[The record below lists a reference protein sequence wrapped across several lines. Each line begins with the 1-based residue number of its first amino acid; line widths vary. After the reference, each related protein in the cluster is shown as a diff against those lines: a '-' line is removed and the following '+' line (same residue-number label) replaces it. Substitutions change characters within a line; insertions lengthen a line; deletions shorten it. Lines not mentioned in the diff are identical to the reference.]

1 MGKTRK
7 QRGGQIVAPPFETAT
22 PAILGKLSKETA
34 RDFIINVC
42 KKKLPNYLA
51 LFRAA
56 RGCTNK
62 GCPMKTDAD
71 MGWAESQ
78 QEFTTQCRRAETLAL
93 IKSIPANVALDPVYM
108 KATADFLIKDEKE
121 EKAAKAAANTTTKAA
136 RNAKATANATAKAA
150 RNAKA
155 AANAAKLT
163 ETQKYLAKPPTT
175 LPQPPPSA
183 TPTRGSAA
191 KAYVNSSL
199 EQKVENVSKK
209 LETASQL
216 LKSMTAPKSV
226 GGSTRRRR
234 N

>member
-22 PAILGKLSKETA
+22 PAILGRLSKEAA

-51 LFRAA
+51 LFRSA

-108 KATADFLIKDEKE
+108 KTTADFLINDEKE
-121 EKAAKAAANTTTKAA
+121 EKAAVAKAAANTNAA
-136 RNAKATANATAKAA
+136 ANAKLARNATAKAA
-150 RNAKA
+150 ANAKA
-155 AANAAKLT
+155 ARNAA
-163 ETQKYLAKPPTT
+163 AKIK
-175 LPQPPPSA
+175 A
-183 TPTRGSAA
+183 EVNAAA
-191 KAYVNSSL
+191 KASVNPSSSL
-199 EQKVENVSKK
+199 EQQVENVGKK
-209 LETASQL
+209 LESASQL
-216 LKSMTAPKSV
+216 LKSMTAPKRV

>member
-22 PAILGKLSKETA
+22 PAILGRLSKEAA

-51 LFRAA
+51 LFRSA

-108 KATADFLIKDEKE
+108 KTTADFLINDEKE
-121 EKAAKAAANTTTKAA
+121 EKAAVAKAAANTKAA
-136 RNAKATANATAKAA
+136 ANAKLARNATAKAA
-150 RNAKA
+150 ANAKA
-155 AANAAKLT
+155 ARNAA
-163 ETQKYLAKPPTT
+163 AKIK
-175 LPQPPPSA
+175 A
-183 TPTRGSAA
+183 EVNAAA
-191 KAYVNSSL
+191 KASVNPSSSL
-199 EQKVENVSKK
+199 EQQVENVGKK
-209 LETASQL
+209 LESASQL
-216 LKSMTAPKSV
+216 LKSMTAAKRV

>member
-22 PAILGKLSKETA
+22 PAILGRLSKETG

-56 RGCTNK
+56 RGCTDK

-71 MGWAESQ
+71 MGWAESE
-78 QEFTTQCRRAETLAL
+78 QEFTTQCRRAETLAR
-93 IKSIPANVALDPVYM
+93 IKSIPANVKLDPVYV
-108 KATADFLIKDEKE
+108 KTTADFLIKDEKE
-121 EKAAKAAANTTTKAA
+121 EKAAVAAAKAA
-136 RNAKATANATAKAA
+136 ANATAKAA

-155 AANAAKLT
+155 AANAKAASAK
-163 ETQKYLAKPPTT
+163 A
-175 LPQPPPSA
+175 A
-183 TPTRGSAA
+183 RNAAA
-191 KAYVNSSL
+191 KAAAAKAARNAAAKVAANVAAKVPLNPSSSL

-209 LETASQL
+209 LERASQL
-216 LKSMTAPKSV
+216 LKSMTEPKSV
-226 GGSTRRRR
+226 GGYTRRRR

>member
-22 PAILGKLSKETA
+22 PAILGRLSKETG

-56 RGCTNK
+56 RGCTDK

-71 MGWAESQ
+71 MGWAESE
-78 QEFTTQCRRAETLAL
+78 QEFKTQCLRAETLAR
-93 IKSIPANVALDPVYM
+93 INPIPANVTLDPVYV
-108 KATADFLIKDEKE
+108 KTTADFLIKDEKE
-121 EKAAKAAANTTTKAA
+121 EKAAVAAAKAAANATAKAA
-136 RNAKATANATAKAA
+136 ANATAKAA

-155 AANAAKLT
+155 AANAKAARNATAK
-163 ETQKYLAKPPTT
+163 A
-175 LPQPPPSA
+175 A
-183 TPTRGSAA
+183 RNAAA
-191 KAYVNSSL
+191 KVPLNPSSSL

-209 LETASQL
+209 LERASQL
-216 LKSMTAPKSV
+216 LKSMTEPKSV
-226 GGSTRRRR
+226 GGYTRRRR

>member
-22 PAILGKLSKETA
+22 PAILGRLSKETG

-56 RGCTNK
+56 RGCTDK

-71 MGWAESQ
+71 MGWAESE
-78 QEFTTQCRRAETLAL
+78 QEFTTQCRRAETLAR
-93 IKSIPANVALDPVYM
+93 INPIPANVTLDPVYV
-108 KATADFLIKDEKE
+108 KTTADFLIKDEKE
-121 EKAAKAAANTTTKAA
+121 EKAAVAAAKAAANATAKAA
-136 RNAKATANATAKAA
+136 ANATAKAA

-155 AANAAKLT
+155 AANAKAARNATAK
-163 ETQKYLAKPPTT
+163 A
-175 LPQPPPSA
+175 A
-183 TPTRGSAA
+183 AA
-191 KAYVNSSL
+191 KAARNAAAKVAANVAAKVPLNPSSSL

-209 LETASQL
+209 LERASQL
-216 LKSMTAPKSV
+216 LKSMTEPKSV
-226 GGSTRRRR
+226 GGYTRRRR

>member
-22 PAILGKLSKETA
+22 PAILGRLSKEAA

-51 LFRAA
+51 LFRSA

-108 KATADFLIKDEKE
+108 KTTADFLINDEKE
-121 EKAAKAAANTTTKAA
+121 EKAAVAKAAANTKAA
-136 RNAKATANATAKAA
+136 ANAKLARNATAKAA
-150 RNAKA
+150 ANAKA
-155 AANAAKLT
+155 ARNAA
-163 ETQKYLAKPPTT
+163 AKIK
-175 LPQPPPSA
+175 A
-183 TPTRGSAA
+183 EVNAAA
-191 KAYVNSSL
+191 KASVNPSSSL
-199 EQKVENVSKK
+199 EQQVENVGKK
-209 LETASQL
+209 LESASQL
-216 LKSMTAPKSV
+216 LKSMTAPKRV

>member
-22 PAILGKLSKETA
+22 PAILGRLSKEAA

-51 LFRAA
+51 LFRSA

-108 KATADFLIKDEKE
+108 KTTADFLINDEKE
-121 EKAAKAAANTTTKAA
+121 EKAAV
-136 RNAKATANATAKAA
+136 AKAA
-150 RNAKA
+150 RNA
-155 AANAAKLT
+155 AAKIKA
-163 ETQKYLAKPPTT
+163 EVNA
-175 LPQPPPSA
+175 
-183 TPTRGSAA
+183 AA
-191 KAYVNSSL
+191 KASVNPSSSL
-199 EQKVENVSKK
+199 EQQVENVGKK
-209 LETASQL
+209 LESASQL
-216 LKSMTAPKSV
+216 LKSMTAPKRV

>member
-22 PAILGKLSKETA
+22 PAILGRLSKETA
-34 RDFIINVC
+34 RDFILNVC

-51 LFRAA
+51 LFRSA

-78 QEFTTQCRRAETLAL
+78 QEFTTQCRRAETLAR
-93 IKSIPANVALDPVYM
+93 IKSIPANAALDPVYM
-108 KATADFLIKDEKE
+108 KTTADFLIKDEKE
-121 EKAAKAAANTTTKAA
+121 EKAAVAKAAANTKAA
-136 RNAKATANATAKAA
+136 ANAKVARNATAKAA
-150 RNAKA
+150 ANAKA
-155 AANAAKLT
+155 ARNAA
-163 ETQKYLAKPPTT
+163 AKIK
-175 LPQPPPSA
+175 A
-183 TPTRGSAA
+183 EVNAAA
-191 KAYVNSSL
+191 KVSVNPSSSL
-199 EQKVENVSKK
+199 EQQVESVSKK
-209 LETASQL
+209 LESASQL
-216 LKSMTAPKSV
+216 LESMTTPKRV

>member
-121 EKAAKAAANTTTKAA
+121 EKAAVAKAA
-136 RNAKATANATAKAA
+136 ANATAKAA

-155 AANAAKLT
+155 AANAKA
-163 ETQKYLAKPPTT
+163 ARNATT
-175 LPQPPPSA
+175 KAARNAASKVA
-183 TPTRGSAA
+183 ANAAA
-191 KAYVNSSL
+191 KARLNPSSSL

-209 LETASQL
+209 LERASQL
-216 LKSMTAPKSV
+216 LKSMTEPKSV
-226 GGSTRRRR
+226 GGYTRRRR

>member
-22 PAILGKLSKETA
+22 PAILGRLSKETA
-34 RDFIINVC
+34 RDFILNVC

-51 LFRAA
+51 LFRSA

-78 QEFTTQCRRAETLAL
+78 QEFTTQCRRAETLAR
-93 IKSIPANVALDPVYM
+93 IKSIPANAALDPVYM
-108 KATADFLIKDEKE
+108 KTTADFLIKDEKE
-121 EKAAKAAANTTTKAA
+121 EKAAVAKAAANTKAAANAKLA
-136 RNAKATANATAKAA
+136 RNATAKAAANAARNATAKAA
-150 RNAKA
+150 RNAAAKIKAEVNA
-155 AANAAKLT
+155 AAKVSVN
-163 ETQKYLAKPPTT
+163 
-175 LPQPPPSA
+175 PS
-183 TPTRGSAA
+183 
-191 KAYVNSSL
+191 SSL
-199 EQKVENVSKK
+199 EQQVENVGKK
-209 LETASQL
+209 LESASQL
-216 LKSMTAPKSV
+216 LESMTKPKRV

>member
-22 PAILGKLSKETA
+22 PAILGRLSKETG

-56 RGCTNK
+56 RGCTDK

-71 MGWAESQ
+71 MGWAESE
-78 QEFTTQCRRAETLAL
+78 QEFKTQCLRAETLAR
-93 IKSIPANVALDPVYM
+93 INPIPANVTLDPVYV
-108 KATADFLIKDEKE
+108 KTTADFLIKDEKE
-121 EKAAKAAANTTTKAA
+121 ERAAVAAAKAA
-136 RNAKATANATAKAA
+136 RNATAKAA

-155 AANAAKLT
+155 AANAKAASAKAARNAA
-163 ETQKYLAKPPTT
+163 AKT
-175 LPQPPPSA
+175 A
-183 TPTRGSAA
+183 AA
-191 KAYVNSSL
+191 KAAAAKVAANVAAKVPLNPSSSL

-209 LETASQL
+209 LERASQL
-216 LKSMTAPKSV
+216 LKSMTEPKSV
-226 GGSTRRRR
+226 GGYTRRRR

>member
-22 PAILGKLSKETA
+22 PAILGRLSKETG

-56 RGCTNK
+56 RGCTDK

-71 MGWAESQ
+71 MGWAESE
-78 QEFTTQCRRAETLAL
+78 QEFTTQCKRAETLAR
-93 IKSIPANVALDPVYM
+93 IKSIPANVKLDPVYV
-108 KATADFLIKDEKE
+108 KTTADFLIKDEKE
-121 EKAAKAAANTTTKAA
+121 EKAAVAAAKAA
-136 RNAKATANATAKAA
+136 RNATAKAAANATAKAA
-150 RNAKA
+150 RNAAAKV
-155 AANAAKLT
+155 AANAA
-163 ETQKYLAKPPTT
+163 A
-175 LPQPPPSA
+175 A
-183 TPTRGSAA
+183 RNAAA
-191 KAYVNSSL
+191 KVRLNPSSSL

-209 LETASQL
+209 LERASQL
-216 LKSMTAPKSV
+216 LKSMTEPKSV
-226 GGSTRRRR
+226 GGYTRRRR

>member
-22 PAILGKLSKETA
+22 PAILGRLSKETG

-56 RGCTNK
+56 RGCTDK

-71 MGWAESQ
+71 MGWAESE
-78 QEFTTQCRRAETLAL
+78 QEFTTQCRRAETLAR
-93 IKSIPANVALDPVYM
+93 INPIPANVTLDPVYV
-108 KATADFLIKDEKE
+108 KTTADFLIKDEKE
-121 EKAAKAAANTTTKAA
+121 ERAAVAAAKAA
-136 RNAKATANATAKAA
+136 RNATAKAA
-150 RNAKA
+150 ANAKA
-155 AANAAKLT
+155 ARNAAAKTAAAKVAANAATKARLN
-163 ETQKYLAKPPTT
+163 
-175 LPQPPPSA
+175 PS
-183 TPTRGSAA
+183 
-191 KAYVNSSL
+191 SSL

-209 LETASQL
+209 LERASQL
-216 LKSMTAPKSV
+216 LKSMTEPKSV
-226 GGSTRRRR
+226 GGYTRRRR

>member
-22 PAILGKLSKETA
+22 PAILGRLSKETA
-34 RDFIINVC
+34 RDFIINLC

-121 EKAAKAAANTTTKAA
+121 EKAAVAKAAANARVA
-136 RNAKATANATAKAA
+136 RNATAKAVANAARNATAKAA
-150 RNAKA
+150 RNA
-155 AANAAKLT
+155 AAKIKA
-163 ETQKYLAKPPTT
+163 EANV
-175 LPQPPPSA
+175 
-183 TPTRGSAA
+183 AA
-191 KAYVNSSL
+191 KASVNPSSSL
-199 EQKVENVSKK
+199 EQQVENVGKK
-209 LETASQL
+209 LESASQL
-216 LKSMTAPKSV
+216 LESMTKPKRV

>member
-42 KKKLPNYLA
+42 KKKLPNYLT

-56 RGCTNK
+56 RGCTDK

-71 MGWAESQ
+71 MGWAESE
-78 QEFTTQCRRAETLAL
+78 QEFTTQCRRAETLAR
-93 IKSIPANVALDPVYM
+93 INPIPANVKLDPVYV
-108 KATADFLIKDEKE
+108 KTTADFLIKDEKE
-121 EKAAKAAANTTTKAA
+121 EKAAVAAAKAA
-136 RNAKATANATAKAA
+136 ANATAKAA

-155 AANAAKLT
+155 AANAKVARNATAKAAA
-163 ETQKYLAKPPTT
+163 AKV
-175 LPQPPPSA
+175 A
-183 TPTRGSAA
+183 VNAAA
-191 KAYVNSSL
+191 KARLNPSSSL

-209 LETASQL
+209 LERASQL

-226 GGSTRRRR
+226 GGYTRRRR

>member
-22 PAILGKLSKETA
+22 PAILGRLSKETA

-56 RGCTNK
+56 RGCINK

-78 QEFTTQCRRAETLAL
+78 QEFTTQCRRAETLAR
-93 IKSIPANVALDPVYM
+93 IKSIPANAALDPVYM
-108 KATADFLIKDEKE
+108 KTTADFLIKDEKE
-121 EKAAKAAANTTTKAA
+121 EKAAIAKAAAN
-136 RNAKATANATAKAA
+136 AKAVANATAKAVANAAAKAA
-150 RNAKA
+150 RNATAKA
-155 AANAAKLT
+155 AANAKA
-163 ETQKYLAKPPTT
+163 ARN
-175 LPQPPPSA
+175 A
-183 TPTRGSAA
+183 AA
-191 KAYVNSSL
+191 KASVNPSSSL
-199 EQKVENVSKK
+199 EQQVESVSKK
-209 LETASQL
+209 LETANQL
-216 LKSMTAPKSV
+216 LKSMTAPKRV

>member
-22 PAILGKLSKETA
+22 PAILGRLSKEAA

-51 LFRAA
+51 LFRSA

-121 EKAAKAAANTTTKAA
+121 EKAAVAKAAANTKAA
-136 RNAKATANATAKAA
+136 ANAKLARNATAKAA
-150 RNAKA
+150 ANAKA
-155 AANAAKLT
+155 ARNAA
-163 ETQKYLAKPPTT
+163 AKIK
-175 LPQPPPSA
+175 A
-183 TPTRGSAA
+183 EVNAAA
-191 KAYVNSSL
+191 KASVNPSSSL
-199 EQKVENVSKK
+199 EQQVENVGKK
-209 LETASQL
+209 LESASQL
-216 LKSMTAPKSV
+216 LKSMTAPKRV

>member
-22 PAILGKLSKETA
+22 PAILGRLSKETA

-51 LFRAA
+51 LFRSA

-108 KATADFLIKDEKE
+108 KTTADFLIKDEKE
-121 EKAAKAAANTTTKAA
+121 EKAAVAKAAANTKAA
-136 RNAKATANATAKAA
+136 ANAKVARNATAKAA
-150 RNAKA
+150 ANAKA
-155 AANAAKLT
+155 ARNAA
-163 ETQKYLAKPPTT
+163 AKIKAEVKVSVN
-175 LPQPPPSA
+175 PS
-183 TPTRGSAA
+183 
-191 KAYVNSSL
+191 SSL
-199 EQKVENVSKK
+199 EQQVENVGKK
-209 LETASQL
+209 LESASQL
-216 LKSMTAPKSV
+216 LESMTTPKRV